1 MRLFLIATVWI
12 ALSSCTSPNGDS
24 ADPNDSNR
32 SSMLYNDNEDGFT
45 LIAHRGASGHA
56 PENTLVAVR
65 RAMEMRAEMVEVD
78 ILLSK
83 DGIPLLLHDPSL
95 DRTTNGS
102 GVVSDYTMDELKL
115 LDAGSWFGDQ
125 FAGERIPTVDELLE
139 LCKGKMALNLE
150 IKTQAV
156 TDTIEGGIVEK
167 VVELVR
173 RHGMERNVIFSSFD
187 PRAIKHLKTIA
198 PDIAGAILYDNRLY
212 DGKHPVD
219 IVSELGAD
227 AFNCHWRQVRPT
239 LVDSLHE
246 VGVPI
251 NVYTVNSDTLMHQ
264 MLEMGVNGIFTD
276 FPDVLLQV
284 LRDRNPIE

>member
-115 LDAGSWFGDQ
+115 LDAGSWFGDE

-173 RHGMERNVIFSSFD
+173 RYGMERNVIFSSFD

-246 VGVPI
+246 AGVPL
-251 NVYTVNSDTLMHQ
+251 NVYTVNVDTLMHQ
-264 MLEMGVNGIFTD
+264 MLDMGVNGIFTD

>member
-1 MRLFLIATVWI
+1 MRLFLIVTVWI

-24 ADPNDSNR
+24 ADQNDSNR

-102 GVVSDYTMDELKL
+102 GVVSDYTVDELKL

-246 VGVPI
+246 AGVPL
-251 NVYTVNSDTLMHQ
+251 NVYTVNVDTLMHQ
-264 MLEMGVNGIFTD
+264 MLDMGVNGIFTD